1 MTLMKMY
8 GDFQKGQYQEKN
20 LRYGVR
26 EHGMGAIANGI
37 ALHNPGMIPY
47 CATFFNFTDYMR
59 GAIRMSALSRVSI
72 CLCSSVL
79 YPVSNCCLLKTVM
92 SCQQCVASRIC
103 IGLSPE
109 LQ

>member
-1 MTLMKMY
+1 MKMY

-59 GAIRMSALSRVSI
+59 GAIRMAALSRVILSI
-72 CLCSSVL
+72 DYALHLQKQQHKVPCFKLRSV
-79 YPVSNCCLLKTVM
+79 VCKAC
-92 SCQQCVASRIC
+92 
-103 IGLSPE
+103 
-109 LQ
+109 

>member
-8 GDFQKGQYQEKN
+8 GDFQKNQYQEKN

-59 GAIRMSALSRVSI
+59 GAIRMAALSRVRLFCTLQMPLHHTMAFQTSLQAATAHI
-72 CLCSSVL
+72 LCQMR
-79 YPVSNCCLLKTVM
+79 YTNPF
-92 SCQQCVASRIC
+92 
-103 IGLSPE
+103 
-109 LQ
+109 